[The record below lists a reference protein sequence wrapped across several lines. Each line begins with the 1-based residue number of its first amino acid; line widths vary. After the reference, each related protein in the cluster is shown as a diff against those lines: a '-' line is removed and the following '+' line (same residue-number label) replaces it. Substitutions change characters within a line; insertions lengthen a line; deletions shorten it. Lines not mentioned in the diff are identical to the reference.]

1 MKTIDIATVVLS
13 QGSHSSPVKGMC
25 VMEAVVTPIFTEPK
39 FNVEPVV
46 KLWEDKRAGR
56 MDKPPSSNRSR
67 TP

>member
-1 MKTIDIATVVLS
+1 MPFDDGRLDLRLAESVA
-13 QGSHSSPVKGMC
+13 QDRRDPRPVKK
-25 VMEAVVTPIFTEPK
+25 VTPIFTEPK
-39 FNVEPVV
+39 VMEFAV